1 MSIAQIMT
9 KSPFMFKIEHIVFLI
24 MVSLAAFV
32 ISKFAHKSSIL
43 DIYIVLRFF
52 FFYFPLCATFLM
64 TINYGC

>member
-24 MVSLAAFV
+24 MDSLAAFI

-43 DIYIVLRFF
+43 DIYIVMYFF
-52 FFYFPLCATFLM
+52 FISPLPLVSLCHFP
-64 TINYGC
+64 NDH